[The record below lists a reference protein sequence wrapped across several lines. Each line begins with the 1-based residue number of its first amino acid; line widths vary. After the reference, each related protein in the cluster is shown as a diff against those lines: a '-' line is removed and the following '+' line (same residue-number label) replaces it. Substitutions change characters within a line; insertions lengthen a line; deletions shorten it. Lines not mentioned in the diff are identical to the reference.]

1 MQIGGKPCEF
11 TIDLLGLDK
20 GFDFIERRRA
30 CIPGSPSVINSE
42 IFRQSMQPGIGDVS
56 QMGSGVTGIYCRQ
69 ARPFNQR
76 NGETAML

>member
-30 CIPGSPSVINSE
+30 CIPGSPSVINAE
-42 IFRQSMQPGIGDVS
+42 IFRPEYAAG
-56 QMGSGVTGIYCRQ
+56 YR
-69 ARPFNQR
+69 
-76 NGETAML
+76 